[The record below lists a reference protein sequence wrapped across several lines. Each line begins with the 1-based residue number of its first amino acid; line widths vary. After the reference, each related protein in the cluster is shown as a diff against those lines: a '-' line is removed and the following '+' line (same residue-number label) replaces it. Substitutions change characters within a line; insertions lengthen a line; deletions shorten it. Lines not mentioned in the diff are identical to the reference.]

1 MSIYTSDLHYHVE
14 VAGFVQ
20 FCFDLPIETFAF
32 YSFCFVFIEYGCAA
46 PLL

>member
-1 MSIYTSDLHYHVE
+1 MSDLHYHVE

-32 YSFCFVFIEYGCAA
+32 LFFLCCYFIEYGCSA
-46 PLL
+46 PLSL